1 MKKHEN
7 WYRWFFVCS
16 KTKIWM
22 RHPWN
27 SRDWW
32 CHTFLPKKFFPKID
46 ANYISF
52 DSKLNADKS
61 LQYNYGLKMLGS
73 QDVRTV
79 MTLGKLK
86 CSDVLFC
93 TYSKHQMLMLSEHQ
107 PALAENKPS
116 FHVLKV
122 KISWNASIFRPLCH
136 CEV

>member
-1 MKKHEN
+1 MFGADVSSFVLKPKFEGDILESHVTDDVTLFCKKKN
-7 WYRWFFVCS
+7 
-16 KTKIWM
+16 
-22 RHPWN
+22 
-27 SRDWW
+27 
-32 CHTFLPKKFFPKID
+32 FPKIY

-122 KISWNASIFRPLCH
+122 KIS
-136 CEV
+136 